1 MEASMLNEFTVDFRT
16 TEEELDFMVAL
27 SMSTEG
33 VGAALFLISFLAGS
47 LGVALV
53 GLALVCVGATALF
66 THLGHPLR
74 FWRVISKTHAT
85 WISRGALFT
94 GGLIGFGVL
103 TLILPE
109 GNALG
114 MLCQI
119 FSLLCALVV
128 MLYTGFLFSSM
139 HAIPFWNTPL
149 LPMLFLAHSVAS
161 AGVVLLGLLPLSGQ
175 KLADCPRDVSAVLA
189 LLFFSLLLSW
199 LYTKS
204 AAPSE
209 AARESVRLLTEG
221 GLRSLFLLGGGAVG
235 LAAPIVLVVL
245 AYSISA
251 DMGVLSGL
259 FVFVALLLRIAGD
272 ISFRRALLRAGVYAP
287 VI

>member
-1 MEASMLNEFTVDFRT
+1 MLNEFTVDFRT

-33 VGAALFLISFLAGS
+33 VGAAIFLISLLSGWIGAAF
-47 LGVALV
+47 V
-53 GLALVCVGATALF
+53 GLGSVCVGATALF

-74 FWRVISKTHAT
+74 FWRVISKTHVT

-94 GGLIGFGVL
+94 GGLIGLGVL
-103 TLILPE
+103 SLILPE

-114 MLCQI
+114 MLCQML
-119 FSLLCALVV
+119 SLICALVV

-139 HAIPFWNTPL
+139 HAIPFWNTSL
-149 LPMLFLAHSVAS
+149 LPILFLVHSMAS
-161 AGVVLLGLLPLSGQ
+161 AGVMLLELLALSGQ
-175 KLADCPRDVSAVLA
+175 RLGEHPRQVSAVLA
-189 LLFFSLLLSW
+189 MLVFSFVLNW
-199 LYTKS
+199 VYTRS
-204 AAPSE
+204 APPSE

-221 GLRSLFLLGGGAVG
+221 RLKSLFLVSGGIIG
-235 LAAPIVLVVL
+235 LAVPIALIML
-245 AYSISA
+245 AYSISL

-259 FVFVALLLRIAGD
+259 FVFVALVFRIAGD
-272 ISFRRALLRAGVYAP
+272 MAFRNAVLRAGVYAP